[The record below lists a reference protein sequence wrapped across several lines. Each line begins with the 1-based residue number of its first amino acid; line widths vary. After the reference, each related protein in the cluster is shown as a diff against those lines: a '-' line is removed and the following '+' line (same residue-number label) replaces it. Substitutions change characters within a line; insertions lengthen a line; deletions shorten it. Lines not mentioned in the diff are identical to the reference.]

1 VSEVVETFASI
12 ENNVEEESIEQVE
25 ELVEESVNEMDVIYI
40 SSSSSSGMLFFK
52 FNGRGGVVQFQFGMI
67 IFFKKIMNYKFQ

>member
-1 VSEVVETFASI
+1 MSEVVETFASI

-40 SSSSSSGMLFFK
+40 SSSSSSSSGVLFFK
-52 FNGRGGVVQFQFGMI
+52 FNGRGG
-67 IFFKKIMNYKFQ
+67 